1 MTPKK
6 LLLAALAATC
16 AWAAPAFAA
25 IGCTLGNP
33 AADLKFLYPEMTS
46 YREETRELRS
56 FKDGPALYEKLRVR
70 VGKLDPIY
78 EAYETPYTLYSVFNG
93 GRRIGFVHGVNVPG
107 SGGVIQLFVSTD
119 PETAKIRTL
128 FFQRL
133 ESPASKALRDKA
145 FRARF
150 AGVTL
155 GDFYRHDYYAVA
167 EPGAKADTLA
177 PLLKRP
183 ETLSG
188 DGAAD
193 FDSAMRGL
201 YKNLLLL
208 DILAYDMRHEPFYEK
223 AREALAAREK
233 TPVTSPERKTP

>member
-1 MTPKK
+1 MRIHTSI
-6 LLLAALAATC
+6 LVTAAAVAFVS
-16 AWAAPAFAA
+16 PAFAA

-33 AADLKFLYPEMTS
+33 AADLKHLYPEMTS
-46 YREETRELRS
+46 YREVTREFRS
-56 FKDGPALYEKLRVR
+56 FKDGPVLYEKLATR

-93 GRRIGFVHGVNVPG
+93 EKRVGFVHGVNVPG
-107 SGGVIQLFVSTD
+107 SGGVIQLFVATE

-150 AGVTL
+150 TGVTL
-155 GDFYRHDYYAVA
+155 GDFYRHEYYAVA
-167 EPGAKADTLA
+167 EPGAKADTLS
-177 PLLKRP
+177 PLLKAP
-183 ETLSG
+183 AELTG

-193 FDSAMRGL
+193 FSSAMRGL

-208 DILAYDMRHEPFYEK
+208 DILAYDMRHEPFYER
-223 AREALAAREK
+223 ARTALAAREK
-233 TPVTSPERKTP
+233 TPPAAPERKTP